1 MILTW
6 IVCLLL
12 VPLEYLIARWSA
24 VVLER
29 HYGDRLEMAAVAA
42 LGACVLL
49 PLLLSARLGG
59 AELPMRLLLFLSLL
73 GGLLGSGRQRRT
85 S

>member
-1 MILTW
+1 M
-6 IVCLLL
+6 
-12 VPLEYLIARWSA
+12 
-24 VVLER
+24 LER

-59 AELPMRLLLFLSLL
+59 AQLPMRLLLFLSLL
-73 GGLLGSGRQRRT
+73 AGLVTSGLRRRA